1 MYYLLFNVTFNLI
14 SGLVFRMIMTGA
26 YLILFA
32 VGIPNLVGECILGW
46 KSVPSHF
53 RVTVTLT
60 SYLVARICL
69 ECSAYHSYFLK

>member
-1 MYYLLFNVTFNLI
+1 MYYLWVNVTLNLI

-26 YLILFA
+26 YLLYYA
-32 VGIPNLVGECILGW
+32 VGIPNFVRECILGW

-53 RVTVTLT
+53 WVTVTLT

-69 ECSAYHSYFLK
+69 ESSAYHSYF